1 MGRWRPPQKPG
12 SPYITP
18 RGYRALQEELEAL
31 WPRRREVVAALSA
44 AAAEGDRSENAEY
57 IYRKKEL
64 GGIDRRIRYLQ
75 KRLPNL
81 EIVRH
86 KASPARVFFGATVTL
101 ESGDTDRACYRLVG
115 EDEAD
120 PAIGDINIDSPLAK
134 ALLKKSVGDDVEL
147 TIDGEKRSAVIEAID
162 YELDDGED

>member
-1 MGRWRPPQKPG
+1 MGRWRPPRQAG

-18 RGYRALQEELEAL
+18 AGYRALQDELEAL
-31 WPRRREVVAALSA
+31 WPQRRDVVAALSA

-75 KRLPNL
+75 KRLPSL

-86 KASPARVFFGATVTL
+86 SLAPDRVFFGATVTL
-101 ESGDTDRACYRLVG
+101 DVGKDEPVIYRVVG

-120 PAIGDINIDSPLAK
+120 PSNGKINIDSPLAQ
-134 ALLKKSVGDDVEL
+134 ALMKKRIGDEALITRDKKQ
-147 TIDGEKRSAVIEAID
+147 TKAVIESID
-162 YELDDGED
+162 YETDADK

>member
-1 MGRWRPPQKPG
+1 MGRWRPPRQAG

-18 RGYRALQEELEAL
+18 AGYRALQEELEAL

-75 KRLPNL
+75 KRLPSL

-86 KASPARVFFGATVTL
+86 SVAPDRVFFGATVTL
-101 ESGDTDRACYRLVG
+101 DVGMDGPVIYRLVG
-115 EDEAD
+115 EDEAS
-120 PAIGDINIDSPLAK
+120 PSNGQINIDSPLGQTLMKKHIGDEVLITKDKIQTK
-134 ALLKKSVGDDVEL
+134 AVVE
-147 TIDGEKRSAVIEAID
+147 SID
-162 YELDDGED
+162 YETDTEE